1 MARSAARIRSND
13 PVPAR
18 PRAIVRDFSRSGN
31 SAIPEVEF
39 DVRTVYDFVF
49 SLSEEAGSVDE
60 LPAPDR
66 AWLAE
71 ARAGLREEVGEAFDE
86 YRMDLCVVMA
96 GLAVDRPEVR
106 DAAGFVA
113 LVAELDDDTIVRA
126 VLADDLRDPE
136 RRAVTE
142 RAFAGDDAAIK
153 ILVADV
159 AEGHGPEK
167 QARFETMV
175 RDPSSAVGPAR
186 SVIAAW
192 LPRFR
197 PIEARV
203 GAMIRRDADSRVGDL
218 VTLSATDLIER
229 TTGGIRWLAE
239 PGVRRVILAP
249 SYFARPYNYALGGLD
264 WRLFGYPI
272 GDEAVVDVDP
282 LAPPPAVVRLHRALG
297 DETRLRI
304 LRLLA
309 TRDHY
314 LTEIATALELS
325 KPTIKHHLALMRAA
339 GLVTLTE
346 EGGLSYYSLR
356 RGAIE
361 ASGMGLSDYL
371 RS

>member
-13 PVPAR
+13 PVAVR
-18 PRAIVRDFSRSGN
+18 PRAIVRDFSRSRN
-31 SAIPEVEF
+31 STSPDVEF

-49 SLSEEAGSVDE
+49 SLSEEAGSVDD

-66 AWLAE
+66 VWLAE
-71 ARAGLREEVGEAFDE
+71 ARAGLRETVGEAFDD
-86 YRMDLCVVMA
+86 YRTDLCVVMA

-113 LVAELDDDTIVRA
+113 LLDSLDDDTVIRA
-126 VLADDLRDPE
+126 ILAEDLRDPE
-136 RRAVTE
+136 RRAATE
-142 RAFAGDDAAIK
+142 LAIAGNDDAIRAR
-153 ILVADV
+153 VAEM
-159 AEGHGPEK
+159 AEGHGPEA
-167 QARFETMV
+167 QTRYEAMY
-175 RDPSSAVGPAR
+175 RDPAGALEPVR
-186 SVIAAW
+186 TVIAAW
-192 LPRFR
+192 LPRFQT
-197 PIEARV
+197 IEARV
-203 GAMIRRDADSRVGDL
+203 AAMIRRDVDSRVGDL
-218 VTLSATDLIER
+218 ASLSATDLIER

-249 SYFARPYNYALGGLD
+249 SYFARPYNYALGGHD

-314 LTEIATALELS
+314 LTEIATALDLS

-361 ASGMGLSDYL
+361 ASGMGLSEYL
-371 RS
+371 GS